1 MAVNNTAVW
10 GSVWFWRSFRSV
22 FVFVASFSHP
32 DCSFAV
38 DAGGLVFT
46 SVRLS
51 VLPLRLFRPCVV
63 VGPSVMTLVDACADY
78 RQKCSHQTGPRTRC
92 YPLCGY
98 VLGNRVVP
106 SRASRLLRVR
116 RTLCVPQ
123 RCRNSLLSVRR
134 ACIASPWCVGRPSKR
149 RLPLSSLLLPVAYR
163 TQSSQSRVSPC
174 RFGLLAPDR
183 PPRELRT
190 AVRLQ

>member
-1 MAVNNTAVW
+1 MPVRTTVKNVPIKPVRGLVAIRSA
-10 GSVWFWRSFRSV
+10 GMSSVTESFRRALPVSSV
-22 FVFVASFSHP
+22 FV
-32 DCSFAV
+32 
-38 DAGGLVFT
+38 
-46 SVRLS
+46 
-51 VLPLRLFRPCVV
+51 VLCI
-63 VGPSVMTLVDACADY
+63 
-78 RQKCSHQTGPRTRC
+78 
-92 YPLCGY
+92 
-98 VLGNRVVP
+98 
-106 SRASRLLRVR
+106 
-116 RTLCVPQ
+116 VPQ
-123 RCRNSLLSVRR
+123 RCRNRLLSVRR